1 MKKGIICLMMMMM
14 ACLVGCHE
22 EKKSVDIRLDFQNN
36 EFIEYG
42 SELNAEDLIK
52 KTNGN
57 ISNYP
62 TIDTKTI
69 GKQDWAFEV
78 ELDGEKK
85 TFHYEIEVKDT
96 QKPIIEL
103 KKNEVEIEYNG
114 KLNINDYIKDVKD
127 VVDGKIDYKKESD
140 VKDTDVHY
148 YTYHSDVKTNKA
160 GKYSVTIKAV
170 DKNKNM
176 TEATIKVIVKEE
188 KKETVQKKETP
199 TQKKETTEKKET
211 PVQKPEP
218 QKETT
223 EPKQETVSTPQQ
235 KDYSYVLTSTIEKT
249 KIAQNTNK
257 IVTVASTKAK
267 NRNTVVQYFVKENG
281 QWKEKM
287 KVNGIVGKAGMG
299 TGSEGAT
306 RTPIGTYYF
315 THAYGIKANPGSR
328 MEYTQ
333 INDHHYWCG
342 DQYYNQFVDDTLTD
356 HSACSISKDEHLI
369 DYPGSYDYF
378 ASFDY
383 NSSNI
388 KGKGSAYFLH
398 CKQGSYTMGCIG
410 VPASNM
416 KYLLQNIDTSTAL
429 IIDLVNNVAN
439 H

>member
-1 MKKGIICLMMMMM
+1 MKKGIICLIMM

-22 EKKSVDIRLDFQNN
+22 EKKSVDIRLDFHNK

-42 SELNAEDLIK
+42 SDFNAEDLVK

-57 ISNYP
+57 ISYP
-62 TIDTKTI
+62 TIDTRAI
-69 GKQDWAFEV
+69 GKQDLVFEV

-85 TFHYEIEVKDT
+85 TFHYEVEIKDT
-96 QKPIIEL
+96 QKPVIDL
-103 KKNEVEIEYNG
+103 KKKEVEIEYNG
-114 KLNINDYIKDVKD
+114 KLNINDYIQEVKD
-127 VVDGKIDYKKESD
+127 VVDGKIEYKKESE
-140 VKDTDVHY
+140 VKESDVHY

-160 GKYSVTIKAV
+160 GKYNVNIKAV
-170 DKNKNM
+170 DKNKNV
-176 TEATIKVIVKEE
+176 TEAVIKVVVKEE
-188 KKETVQKKETP
+188 KKETAP
-199 TQKKETTEKKET
+199 KKETTQKKET
-211 PVQKPEP
+211 PVQKTEP
-218 QKETT
+218 KKEITESKKETT
-223 EPKQETVSTPQQ
+223 EPKQEVVSTPQQ

-249 KIAQNTNK
+249 KTAQNTNK

-333 INDHHYWCG
+333 INEHHYWCG
-342 DQYYNQFVDDTLTD
+342 DQYYNQFVDDTVVD
-356 HSACSISKDEHLI
+356 HSACSIKNDEHLI
-369 DYPGSYDYF
+369 DYPVSYDYF
-378 ASFDY
+378 ASFNY
-383 NSSNI
+383 NPSNI

-429 IIDLVNNVAN
+429 IIDLVNNIGK